1 MPTLA
6 KNRRASFDYHIL
18 ERFEAGIVLS
28 GPEVKSAKA
37 GQVNLSHAYVS
48 VTPAGQVRLVGCH
61 ITAYPPARREQHG
74 YDPTAERRLLLQKS
88 EVNRLRGQLQTP
100 GLTIL
105 PLSVYTKGSFV
116 KVELGL
122 ARGKQQHDKR
132 AQIRQREVQREVR
145 SRLRR
150 PSR

>member
-18 ERFEAGIVLS
+18 EHFEAGIVLS

-48 VTPAGQVRLVGCH
+48 VTPAGQIRLVGCH

-122 ARGKQQHDKR
+122 ARGKKQHDKR
-132 AQIRQREVQREVR
+132 AKIKARELDREVR
-145 SRLRR
+145 SKMRR
-150 PSR
+150 